1 MAKAVADPE
10 EIRRFAQLLKRFSA
24 GLSQQMAQVN
34 AQMASLGQTWRD
46 QEQAKFQNEFEQ
58 TLRQIARFNEAVDE
72 QVPFL
77 LRKADRLEEYLR
89 QR

>member
-10 EIRRFAQLLKRFSA
+10 EIRRFAQTLKRFST
-24 GLSQQMAQVN
+24 GLSQQMSQVSG
-34 AQMASLGQTWRD
+34 QMASLGQTWRD
-46 QEQAKFQNEFEQ
+46 QEHAKFANEFEQ
-58 TLRQIARFNEAVDE
+58 TLRQLARFNEAVDE
-72 QVPFL
+72 QIPFL

>member
-10 EIRRFAQLLKRFSA
+10 EIRRFAQLLKRFGSSMDQQ
-24 GLSQQMAQVN
+24 LSQMNGQMANLSQ
-34 AQMASLGQTWRD
+34 SWRD
-46 QEQAKFQNEFEQ
+46 QEHAKFQNEFEQ
-58 TLRQIARFNEAVDE
+58 TMRQLAKFQEAIDE
-72 QVPFL
+72 QIPFL

>member
-10 EIRRFAQLLKRFSA
+10 EIRRFAQTLKRFST
-24 GLSQQMAQVN
+24 GMSQQMTQVGG
-34 AQMASLGQTWRD
+34 QMNNLSQSWRD
-46 QEQAKFQNEFEQ
+46 QEQAKFQGEFDQ
-58 TLRQIARFNEAVDE
+58 TMRQLARFQEIIDE

-77 LRKADRLEEYLR
+77 LRKADRLEEYLK